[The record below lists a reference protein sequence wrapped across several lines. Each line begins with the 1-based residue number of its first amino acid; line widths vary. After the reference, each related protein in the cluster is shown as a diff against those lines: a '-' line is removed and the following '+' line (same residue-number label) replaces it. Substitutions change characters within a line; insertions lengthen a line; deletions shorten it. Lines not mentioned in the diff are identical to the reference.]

1 MDLYQSIVA
10 YDGTDFAGFQRQAGG
25 RRTVQGELE
34 KALRALGWAGGSLLA
49 AGRTD
54 AGVHATGQVVAYRLN
69 WRHTPEDLTRA
80 LNAHLPA
87 DVAVWGTRPAPEGF
101 HPRFSARSRRYRYRV
116 IVAPWRDPLRE
127 RYAWRVWP
135 APEVEAMNRVAG
147 ALVGR
152 HDFGAFGT
160 APIPG
165 GHTRRTV
172 YLARWEA
179 SGDEVTFQIEADAFL
194 YRMVRRL
201 VAACLEVG
209 FGRVSAEEV
218 LDLLN
223 RPDRRWEGPLAPPQG
238 LCLAQVRY
246 EGDEDATEE
255 SKPSLRDDL
264 EDRGA
269 ENLLSKTG

>member
-25 RRTVQGELE
+25 QRTVQGELE
-34 KALRALGWAGGSLLA
+34 KALRDLGWSGQSLLA

-54 AGVHATGQVVAYRLN
+54 AGVHATGQVIAYRLD
-69 WRHTPEDLTRA
+69 WRHSPQDLTRA

-87 DVAVWGTRPAPEGF
+87 DVAVWDTRPAPEGF
-101 HPRFSARSRRYRYRV
+101 HPRFSARSRRYLYRV
-116 IVAPWRDPLRE
+116 VVAPWRHPLRE

-135 APEVEAMNRVAG
+135 APKVEAMNQVAG

-172 YLARWEA
+172 YMARWEVE
-179 SGDEVTFQIEADAFL
+179 GDELAFRIEADAFL

-201 VAACLEVG
+201 VAACLAVG
-209 FGRVSAEEV
+209 SGRAAAEDVVSL
-218 LDLLN
+218 LD
-223 RPDRRWEGPLAPPQG
+223 RPERRWEGPLAPPQG
-238 LCLAQVRY
+238 LCLALVRY
-246 EGDEDATEE
+246 EGDDEGPE
-255 SKPSLRDDL
+255 SKPSIRDDL

-269 ENLLSKTG
+269 ENLLSETG